1 MTSEERSSEV
11 QRALLSE
18 AVERHGKEIDSL
30 REMVETRYVT
40 KDQFEPVRMVAYGAV
55 SILLGSLLIAIIG
68 LVVTKQ

>member
-11 QRALLSE
+11 QRALLAE
-18 AVERHGKEIDSL
+18 AVERHDKEIESL